1 MHEININFFYTD
13 FSIVDIKYNTY
24 NIYSAS

>member
-1 MHEININFFYTD
+1 MHEININFFHTD

-24 NIYSAS
+24 NIYSAL